1 MKLRNALGASLLIL
15 VAVFASTAWAQG
27 KVSDYKLGAGDG
39 IRITVFQN
47 PDLTLETRVGGD
59 GTITYPLIGSVKIGG
74 LTISEAER
82 TIANALQA
90 GRFLKQPQ
98 VTILVTQVRSQQVSV
113 LGAVGRP
120 GSFPIETF
128 DTRISSIL
136 AMAGGILPAGG
147 DVAILTGERDGKPF
161 RKEIDVPGLFLDR
174 TSRDDI
180 VVEGGDVIYVPSAP
194 MFYIYGEVLRP
205 GAYRVERHMT
215 IREALAQGGGLSQRG
230 TERDLRIYRRGADG
244 NVVTITPNLDDPVRP
259 QDVLRV
265 GASLF

>member
-1 MKLRNALGASLLIL
+1 MSFGKALGTAFLIL
-15 VAVFASTAWAQG
+15 AAAFASVASAQG
-27 KVSDYKLGAGDG
+27 RLADYRLGAGDG

-59 GTITYPLIGSVKIGG
+59 GKITYPLIGSVKIGG
-74 LTISEAER
+74 MTISEAER

-90 GRFLKQPQ
+90 GRFLKEPQ

-120 GSFPIETF
+120 GLYPIETF
-128 DTRISSIL
+128 DTRVSSVI

-147 DVAILTGERDGKPF
+147 DVAIVTGERDGKPF
-161 RKEIDVPGLFLDR
+161 RKEIDVPSLFLDR

-180 VVEGGDVIYVPSAP
+180 VVEGGDVIYVPGAP
-194 MFYIYGEVLRP
+194 MFYIYGEVMRP
-205 GAYRVERHMT
+205 GAYRVERRMT

-230 TERDLRIYRRGADG
+230 TERDLRIFRRGADG
-244 NVVTITPNLDDPVRP
+244 NIVTITPNLDDPVRP